1 MHFRYQPSKDRHFSH
16 VSFWQPSF
24 RAIGAL
30 VLQAVATLGSAQTA
44 AAGNFDGP
52 AELPRSVFVTSV
64 AATPTPGRVV
74 KVTSG
79 ADLQTALNA
88 AKCGD
93 ALELEAGATFS
104 GNFTLPSKPSDD
116 AHWGQI

>member
-1 MHFRYQPSKDRHFSH
+1 MHFRYQRQRHRHFSLA
-16 VSFWQPSF
+16 SFWQPSF

-30 VLQAVATLGSAQTA
+30 VLEVVATLGSAQITA

-74 KVTSG
+74 KVSSG
-79 ADLQTALNA
+79 AELQKALNA
-88 AKCGD
+88 AKCGVPI
-93 ALELEAGATFS
+93 
-104 GNFTLPSKPSDD
+104 LP
-116 AHWGQI
+116 QIKC